1 MPGANQELTLFELSA
16 QVPEGFCYRQNFL
29 SEAEER
35 DLIKRIQ
42 QLRLTPFK
50 FHQFTGKRRTMSFG
64 WDYEFG
70 AANIVKTEDLPQF
83 LLPLRT
89 RAGML
94 FKIHPAELVQA
105 TVIEYAPGAP
115 IGWHRD
121 IPQFGVVVGIS
132 LGAPCRLK
140 FRCHARPQ
148 QGDRDAKISMA
159 IGLQPRS
166 IYLLSGP
173 ARDKWQHSIPA
184 VKELRYS
191 IVMRTL
197 GTQRV

>member
-1 MPGANQELTLFELSA
+1 MLEATQEVTLFELSA
-16 QVPEGFCYRQNFL
+16 QVPEGFCYRQSFL
-29 SEAEER
+29 SEVEER
-35 DLIKRIQ
+35 DLIERIQ
-42 QLRLTPFK
+42 QLQLAPFK

-70 AANIVKTEDLPQF
+70 AANIFKAPDLPQF

-89 RAGML
+89 RAGSL
-94 FKIHPAELVQA
+94 FKVPPAELVQA
-105 TVIEYAPGAP
+105 TIIEYTPGTP

-140 FRCHARPQ
+140 FRRHARSKPR
-148 QGDRDAKISMA
+148 DRDALISMA
-159 IGLQPRS
+159 IDLQPRS
-166 IYLLSGP
+166 VYLLSGP
-173 ARDKWQHSIPA
+173 ARENWQHSIPA

-197 GTQRV
+197 RTQRV